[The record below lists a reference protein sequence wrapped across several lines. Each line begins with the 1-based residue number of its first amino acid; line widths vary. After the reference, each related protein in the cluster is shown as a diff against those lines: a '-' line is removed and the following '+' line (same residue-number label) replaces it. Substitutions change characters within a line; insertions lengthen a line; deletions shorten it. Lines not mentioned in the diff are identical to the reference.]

1 MAKLLIDGD
10 ILAYK
15 ASSSVQKDIDWG
27 DGLWTCHAY
36 LEDAVEQFRNLLD
49 NILFAL
55 KETTLEDYS
64 ISDMMFFFS
73 DEDNFRKHY
82 LPEYK
87 SNRRNSR
94 KTHSSQVPLVGRLTK
109 AEARNVATRCR
120 LSYKLSFVSTEIRLK
135 LRGMSVNIPK
145 EHKILVHYS

>member
-27 DGLWTCHAY
+27 DGLFTCHAY
-36 LEDAVEQFRNLLD
+36 LEDAIEQFRNLLD

-64 ISDMMFFFS
+64 ISDMIFFFS
-73 DEDNFRKHY
+73 VVTPNDFKIVNEV
-82 LPEYK
+82 LPCL
-87 SNRRNSR
+87 SVGHFNTNA
-94 KTHSSQVPLVGRLTK
+94 SSSLYVVLLFK
-109 AEARNVATRCR
+109 
-120 LSYKLSFVSTEIRLK
+120 K
-135 LRGMSVNIPK
+135 
-145 EHKILVHYS
+145 